1 MNKNLKKLIST
12 VAALAITA
20 TSAFTAFAANFSDV
34 ADTADYKVAVD
45 NLVALGIVNGY
56 EDGTFGPEKEITR
69 AEASKMIVGTMGP
82 AMMDAAEAS
91 KGSSNFTDVAGDH
104 WASGFIAQGVSK
116 GYINGMG
123 DGTFAPNANVTYA
136 QVVKMLVCVL
146 GYAEDAEANGGWPNG
161 YINQGTTLEVTDGV
175 SVASADTAVNRG
187 QVAMLINNA
196 LNVPIKGIEGY
207 EQGFK
212 MVDGQLVPTPVPVT
226 EVYNGKGD
234 SGKYETLLTTY
245 FDAYAVR
252 GRIVETAEKGK
263 GVVSYKIEFAE
274 NFDDEVNV
282 YTGKKDSD
290 GDIATTTIEAYF
302 PADVDVDALLCS
314 YTDAIVMENEDGDWE
329 LISVTSYGKNEVAT
343 LASELYKD
351 DTYVDADV
359 IEFYKSETSSK
370 TDEYELDEDVAMY
383 VNGVEVDTKAEREAA
398 VQKYIADNATTE
410 VKLVNTPKAGSKTID
425 SKYDYIMLSVYT
437 SAVVDEVMVEED
449 EATIYVDCQNSN
461 IIDSAEIVI
470 DLEAIAEGEA
480 ECVVTDV
487 DGNEVKLED
496 LVYNDVIT
504 IYADFESEDPYADF
518 VNIVVAKNVK
528 EGKVSEEDDNN
539 KKYAIGGEFYGF
551 AHDPEKLSVGDDYTL
566 YLDKFNKIVKF
577 EKTTSSINY
586 GVINRVWENSNG
598 EKVVRLL
605 TADGSVVTY
614 EFNKADDYADWK
626 EEYEDYAAKAL
637 TDVMT
642 EEVVVKDAE
651 GNEVKEEREFYV
663 FEKVMVSYKV
673 NGSDK
678 IYAVKNVQEDGFS
691 LVEGEFNER
700 QNKVSSAKMNP
711 EVTKILD
718 MSKVVDKWTESLSGK
733 VAAGTVESFVDGENY
748 KVIYGG
754 EKNTDGTFP
763 FVVVIEGEASISP
776 ASAFAV
782 VKSTGR
788 SVNEADGI
796 TYASAVVL
804 EGKEEKTVFFEND
817 TVDVARGDVFVYSTN
832 NEGLVE
838 DGEYEVLFKA
848 DASIKFADVA
858 AYAKDKYATKSA
870 DYATSLYFKESG
882 VDSWDDLTRTER
894 YARVGYGVLVDKTT
908 GDITVGKLEQNADEE
923 WQTSFYDEIDLAN
936 DVNVY
941 VYDQGKL
948 PSERLSVGST
958 GSLTATK
965 IARTFYE
972 TANENVYQWEAAG
985 KDAVKTVFFKT
996 YEDEITDIVVVVP
1009 ED

>member
-263 GVVSYKIEFAE
+263 GTISYVIEFAE
-274 NFDDEVNV
+274 NFDDEVGV
-282 YTGKKDSD
+282 YTGKKDQY

-329 LISVTSYGKNEVAT
+329 LVSITAYGKNEVAT

-351 DTYVDADV
+351 GTYVEGEV
-359 IEFYKSETSSK
+359 IEFYKSATSSK
-370 TDEYELDEDVAMY
+370 TDEYELDEDAVMY
-383 VNGVEVDTKAEREAA
+383 VNGVEVKKTADAIATY
-398 VQKYIADNATTE
+398 VADNATTE

-449 EATIYVDCQNSN
+449 EATIYVDYFNEA
-461 IIDSAEIVI
+461 IIDGAEIVI

-496 LVYNDVIT
+496 LAYNDVIT
-504 IYADFESEDPYADF
+504 LYADFESADPYADF
-518 VNIVVAKNVK
+518 VNIVVTKNVK
-528 EGKVSEEDDNN
+528 EGKVTEEDSDLA
-539 KKYAIGGEFYGF
+539 KYAIGGEFYGF
-551 AHDPEKLSVGDDYTL
+551 SHNPAKLAVGDDYTL
-566 YLDKFNKIVKF
+566 YLDKFNKIVKY

-586 GVINRVWENSNG
+586 GIINRVWENNNG

-605 TADGSVVTY
+605 TADGSVATY
-614 EFNKADDYADWK
+614 EFNKADDYAAWK
-626 EEYEDYAAKAL
+626 TAFDAIADEKFV
-637 TDVMT
+637 DVYD
-642 EEVVVKDAE
+642 EII
-651 GNEVKEEREFYV
+651 
-663 FEKVMVSYKV
+663 VSYKV

-678 IYAVKNVQEDGFS
+678 IYAVDPVEGFAVAS
-691 LVEGEFNER
+691 GEFNER
-700 QNKVSSAKMNP
+700 GAKVSSAKMSDL
-711 EVTKILD
+711 TKIVD
-718 MSKVVDKWTESLSGK
+718 MSKVADSDAWSDSLSGK
-733 VAAGTVESFVDGENY
+733 VSAGTLDSFADGENY

-754 EKNTDGTFP
+754 EKFTDGTFP

-817 TVDVARGDVFVYSTN
+817 EAKIERGDVFVYSVN

-838 DGEYEVLFKA
+838 DGEYEVLYKA
-848 DASIKFADVA
+848 NSSIDLADVA
-858 AYAKDKYATKSA
+858 AYADGKYATKSA
-870 DYATSLYFKESG
+870 DYATELYFDVTET
-882 VDSWDDLTRTER
+882 VLPTSWKDLTRTEK
-894 YARVGYGVLVDKTT
+894 YARVGFGVLVDKTE
-908 GDITVGKLEQNADEE
+908 GDITVGKLEKNSDGE
-923 WQTSFYDEIDLAN
+923 WQTSVYDEIDLAT

-948 PSERLSVGST
+948 ASERLSVGAKA
-958 GSLTATK
+958 SLTATK
-965 IARTFYE
+965 IARQFYE
-972 TANENVYQWEAAG
+972 EDADGKDLADYVYRWEDAG

-996 YEDEITDIVVVVP
+996 YEDEITDIVVVIP

>member
-175 SVASADTAVNRG
+175 SVASADTPVNRG

-263 GVVSYKIEFAE
+263 GTISYVIEFAE
-274 NFDDEVNV
+274 NFDDEVGV
-282 YTGKKDSD
+282 YTGKKDQY

-329 LISVTSYGKNEVAT
+329 LVSITAYGKNEVAT

-351 DTYVDADV
+351 DTYVEGEV
-359 IEFYKSETSSK
+359 IEFYKSATSSK
-370 TDEYELDEDVAMY
+370 TDEYELDEDAVMY
-383 VNGVEVDTKAEREAA
+383 VNGVEVKKTADAIATY
-398 VQKYIADNATTE
+398 VADNATTE

-449 EATIYVDCQNSN
+449 EATIYVDYFNEA
-461 IIDSAEIVI
+461 IIDGAEIVI

-496 LVYNDVIT
+496 LAYNDVIT
-504 IYADFESEDPYADF
+504 LYADFESADPYADF
-518 VNIVVAKNVK
+518 VNIVVTKNVK
-528 EGKVSEEDDNN
+528 EGKVTEEDSDLA
-539 KKYAIGGEFYGF
+539 KYAIGGEFYGF
-551 AHDPEKLSVGDDYTL
+551 SHNPAKLAVGDDYTL
-566 YLDKFNKIVKF
+566 YLDKFNKIVKY

-586 GVINRVWENSNG
+586 GIINRVWENNNG

-605 TADGSVVTY
+605 TADGSVATY
-614 EFNKADDYADWK
+614 EFNKADDYTTWKSAFDAIADEK
-626 EEYEDYAAKAL
+626 FV
-637 TDVMT
+637 DVYD
-642 EEVVVKDAE
+642 EII
-651 GNEVKEEREFYV
+651 
-663 FEKVMVSYKV
+663 VSYKV

-678 IYAVKNVQEDGFS
+678 IYAVEAVEGFAVAS
-691 LVEGEFNER
+691 GEFNER
-700 QNKVSSAKMNP
+700 GAKVSSAKMSDL
-711 EVTKILD
+711 TKIVD
-718 MSKVVDKWTESLSGK
+718 MSKVADSNAWSDSLSGK
-733 VAAGTVESFVDGENY
+733 VSAGTLDSFADGENY

-754 EKNTDGTFP
+754 EKFTDGTFP

-817 TVDVARGDVFVYSTN
+817 EADIARGDVFVYSVN

-838 DGEYEVLFKA
+838 DGEYEVLYKA
-848 DASIKFADVA
+848 NNSIDLADVA
-858 AYAKDKYATKSA
+858 AYADGKYATKSA
-870 DYATSLYFKESG
+870 DYATELYFDVTET
-882 VDSWDDLTRTER
+882 VLPTSWKDLTRTEK
-894 YARVGYGVLVDKTT
+894 YARVGFGVLVDKTE
-908 GDITVGKLEQNADEE
+908 GDITVGKLEKNSDGE
-923 WQTSFYDEIDLAN
+923 WQTSVYDEIDLAT

-948 PSERLSVGST
+948 ASERLSVGAKA
-958 GSLTATK
+958 SLTATK
-965 IARTFYE
+965 IARQFYE
-972 TANENVYQWEAAG
+972 TDTDNVYQWEAAG

-996 YEDEITDIVVVVP
+996 YEDEITDIIVVIP